1 MGVHRIANFVHKSWN
16 EKFTTARYLFRKNL
30 AKMPYAPVPVHMKLS
45 ENVELGFW
53 WSYIVPYFDPG
64 RRFFDY
70 WGHDLCDLRFLWRNL
85 RSGMVFLDIGAHHGI
100 YSIVAA
106 KRLGTDGT
114 IVAFE
119 PSLREFRRLRLH
131 LRLNRMHWVRAEPV
145 AIGAAA
151 STRRFFQVIE
161 GDSTRGGLQPP
172 VTRDEVV
179 ETCVET
185 VRLDDYVSRF
195 PLKRVDIVKLD
206 VEGGELEVLQGASKV
221 LTTFRPV
228 FICEVLD
235 AATHAWGYEARE
247 IVLKFQSFAY
257 SWFEFRS
264 DGSIVPHEIKDHYP
278 DVRNYLAVPS
288 ERCPLG

>member
-1 MGVHRIANFVHKSWN
+1 
-16 EKFTTARYLFRKNL
+16 
-30 AKMPYAPVPVHMKLS
+30 
-45 ENVELGFW
+45 
-53 WSYIVPYFDPG
+53 
-64 RRFFDY
+64 
-70 WGHDLCDLRFLWRNL
+70 
-85 RSGMVFLDIGAHHGI
+85 
-100 YSIVAA
+100 
-106 KRLGTDGT
+106 
-114 IVAFE
+114 
-119 PSLREFRRLRLH
+119 
-131 LRLNRMHWVRAEPV
+131 
-145 AIGAAA
+145 
-151 STRRFFQVIE
+151 
-161 GDSTRGGLQPP
+161 
-172 VTRDEVV
+172 
-179 ETCVET
+179 
-185 VRLDDYVSRF
+185 
-195 PLKRVDIVKLD
+195 VKLD

>member
-1 MGVHRIANFVHKSWN
+1 MEAHRIAHFVHKSWN
-16 EKFTTARYLFRKNL
+16 DKLTTARYLIRKNL

-45 ENVELGFW
+45 ENVELRFW
-53 WSYIVPYFDPG
+53 WSYIVPYFDP
-64 RRFFDY
+64 RRGFFDY
-70 WGHDLCDLRFLWRNL
+70 WGQDLYDLRFLWRNL

-106 KRLGTDGT
+106 KRLETDG
-114 IVAFE
+114 IVVAFE
-119 PSLREFRRLRLH
+119 PSFREFRRLRLH
-131 LRLNRMHWVRAEPV
+131 LRLNRMHWVRSEPV
-145 AIGAAA
+145 AIGGAA
-151 STRRFFQVIE
+151 STRRFFQVME

-172 VTRDEVV
+172 AIRDEIA
-179 ETCVET
+179 ETSVET
-185 VRLDDYVSRF
+185 VRLDDYVSGF

-206 VEGGELEVLQGASKV
+206 VEGGELEVLQGASNI

-247 IVLKFQSFAY
+247 IVLKFQSFGY